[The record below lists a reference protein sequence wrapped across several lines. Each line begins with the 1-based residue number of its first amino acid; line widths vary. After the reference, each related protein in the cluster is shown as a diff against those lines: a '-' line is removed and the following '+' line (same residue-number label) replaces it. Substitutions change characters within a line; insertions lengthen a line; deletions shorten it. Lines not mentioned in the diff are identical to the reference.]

1 MNQQEADAFVQ
12 RLYDSI
18 FDSLTKAEPG
28 GKPIFSP
35 ATTIFSL
42 AKPGMVI
49 NAADFRNP
57 WTPGNLNGS
66 QDAAL
71 HTADLVDDALKLA
84 SVYTQSGN
92 SISSIYG
99 EIMDNVQVPVQAPN
113 PAIEKQLADAHAVLY
128 RTINRTDSETGEVE
142 TVQAESQVYRDYQD
156 NQSNYFTARAAYI
169 AAYQAAQETA
179 SGRSTWPLVAPTLQ
193 IPVKQAY
200 DKWRSNNAAQVEEA
214 LAVMNT
220 SSQNALS
227 KAFDKAKKIYEG
239 YGVNLDETGTGMSK
253 LVHRSY
259 LLPSDWYSSNSVTQW
274 IKKDV
279 SSGSTATNTS
289 SDYVSGGGQA
299 SFSLGIFS
307 IGGGGGHSEQRRHMD
322 TNTQNLRV
330 KFEYTLV
337 TIRRPW
343 LNLALLATKGWN
355 LTNLYPKGKL
365 SNGTRTPLAQQNS
378 LMPMI
383 PTAFV
388 VARKIL
394 ISANWSQ
401 ADSTF
406 IQQQT
411 SAGGGFGIGPF
422 RIGGSYASSSSSNTF
437 HSSFANGVIDVPGV
451 QIIGWISQVVPEC
464 PPN

>member
-99 EIMDNVQVPVQAPN
+99 EIMDNVQIPVQAPN

-156 NQSNYFTARAAYI
+156 NQSNYFTARAAWLKERDRLI
-169 AAYQAAQETA
+169 GWTEDLKHQKSE
-179 SGRSTWPLVAPTLQ
+179 L
-193 IPVKQAY
+193 
-200 DKWRSNNAAQVEEA
+200 
-214 LAVMNT
+214 
-220 SSQNALS
+220 
-227 KAFDKAKKIYEG
+227 
-239 YGVNLDETGTGMSK
+239 
-253 LVHRSY
+253 
-259 LLPSDWYSSNSVTQW
+259 TQR
-274 IKKDV
+274 
-279 SSGSTATNTS
+279 
-289 SDYVSGGGQA
+289 
-299 SFSLGIFS
+299 
-307 IGGGGGHSEQRRHMD
+307 E
-322 TNTQNLRV
+322 
-330 KFEYTLV
+330 
-337 TIRRPW
+337 
-343 LNLALLATKGWN
+343 LALHERMT
-355 LTNLYPKGKL
+355 
-365 SNGTRTPLAQQNS
+365 TPAANANAS
-378 LMPMI
+378 APPVPSGAGSREYSIAMPFQVR
-383 PTAFV
+383 P
-388 VARKIL
+388 
-394 ISANWSQ
+394 SA
-401 ADSTF
+401 ASTC
-406 IQQQT
+406 
-411 SAGGGFGIGPF
+411 SP
-422 RIGGSYASSSSSNTF
+422 R
-437 HSSFANGVIDVPGV
+437 
-451 QIIGWISQVVPEC
+451 
-464 PPN
+464 